1 MGAVDY
7 IMRGSGLESA
17 LEYIF
22 GKNTIDH
29 ILTGKANAR
38 GVRGHLLVQSALVNI
53 LLRSIVPDPEMS
65 ETQSQVAL
73 RMTVTSCH

>member
-1 MGAVDY
+1 MGAVNY

>member
-1 MGAVDY
+1 MC
-7 IMRGSGLESA
+7 GSGLKSA

-29 ILTGKANAR
+29 ILTGKAYAR
-38 GVRGHLLVQSALVNI
+38 AVRGHLLVQSALVNI

-65 ETQSQVAL
+65 KMQSQVVSFADDSDIL
-73 RMTVTSCH
+73 HFCC

>member
-1 MGAVDY
+1 
-7 IMRGSGLESA
+7 MRGSGLESA